1 MKTSLLKI
9 IILVVQI
16 ILIVISLITLLPL
29 AKAQT
34 NRRIQISEAK
44 KDGTLQRRYF
54 TLLIAVSN
62 FGNNSGIKTLDYP
75 LQEAEHVQQ
84 VLTTRYPFEP
94 TNITLL
100 RNPNRSTIFGH
111 WMNSV
116 KNSPIKIIC

>member
-1 MKTSLLKI
+1 MKTSLVKI

-34 NRRIQISEAK
+34 NRRIQISTAK

-62 FGNNSGIKTLDYP
+62 FGNNSGIKNLDYP
-75 LQEAEHVQQ
+75 L
-84 VLTTRYPFEP
+84 
-94 TNITLL
+94 
-100 RNPNRSTIFGH
+100 
-111 WMNSV
+111 
-116 KNSPIKIIC
+116 